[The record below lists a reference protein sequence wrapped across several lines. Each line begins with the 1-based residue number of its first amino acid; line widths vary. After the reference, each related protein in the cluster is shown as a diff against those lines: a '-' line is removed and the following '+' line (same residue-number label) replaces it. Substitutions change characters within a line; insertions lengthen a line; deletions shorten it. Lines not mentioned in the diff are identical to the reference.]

1 VGVETDEL
9 RRILLLLF
17 SGEIYFAKWSVF
29 GDDFHYTKGDLLDFK
44 FPFNELVTSD
54 KKKLLAL
61 SAEWSKRAGSTLQ
74 YKLNA
79 GKYVGTYN
87 TSKLWDITDESDLI
101 FLKYLCDDPVAV
113 QEDLKLF
120 VAQMAVAL
128 KRNSGN
134 DNCG

>member
-1 VGVETDEL
+1 MDFRFPFDEL
-9 RRILLLLF
+9 
-17 SGEIYFAKWSVF
+17 
-29 GDDFHYTKGDLLDFK
+29 T
-44 FPFNELVTSD
+44 TSD

-61 SAEWSKRAGSTLQ
+61 SAEWSKRADSTIQ

-101 FLKYLCDDPVAV
+101 FLKYLCDNPVVV
-113 QEDLKLF
+113 QENLKLF

-128 KRNSGN
+128 KKDS

>member
-1 VGVETDEL
+1 M
-9 RRILLLLF
+9 LLLLF
-17 SGEIYFAKWSVF
+17 SGEIYFAKWCTF
-29 GDDFHYTKGDLLDFK
+29 GDDFHYTKGELMDFR
-44 FPFNELVTSD
+44 FPFDELTTSD

-61 SAEWSKRAGSTLQ
+61 STEWSKRADSTIQ

-101 FLKYLCDDPVAV
+101 FLKYLCDNPVVV
-113 QEDLKLF
+113 QENLKLF

-128 KRNSGN
+128 KKDS

>member
-1 VGVETDEL
+1 MDFRFPFDEL
-9 RRILLLLF
+9 
-17 SGEIYFAKWSVF
+17 
-29 GDDFHYTKGDLLDFK
+29 T
-44 FPFNELVTSD
+44 TSD

-61 SAEWSKRAGSTLQ
+61 SAEWSKRADSTIQ

-101 FLKYLCDDPVAV
+101 FLKYLCDNPVVV
-113 QEDLKLF
+113 QENLKLF

-128 KRNSGN
+128 KKDS
-134 DNCG
+134 DNCGSHTVAVELDFIINYDIKYRMGDELNGEA